1 MGLGF
6 GKPFLQ
12 PVLLPNII
20 TLDPYYNY
28 VPHNTIYWIWMRLGP
43 IGYFA
48 LWYLFGAIIIRGCL
62 IARQLRDH
70 YLQLVAIYIVAI
82 VFMEVVVAFADYQLF
97 FYRNVIYLGLLA
109 GILIKLPTLD
119 EKKEQPVHE
128 AAHSDRRLTASGVG
142 SKRA

>member
-12 PVLLPNII
+12 PVPLPNIV
-20 TLDPYYNY
+20 TTDPYYNY
-28 VPHNTIYWIWMRLGP
+28 IPHNTIYWIWMRLGP
-43 IGYFA
+43 IGYLA

-62 IARQLRDH
+62 IARQLRDS
-70 YLQLVAIYIVAI
+70 YLQSVAIYIVAM

-119 EKKEQPVHE
+119 EKKEQPAHE

-142 SKRA
+142 S